1 MITLLYRG
9 SDIDLHIIP
18 FETLIGI
25 VIVLGGIYLVF
36 RWLNGGPLFPKDE
49 N

>member
-9 SDIDLHIIP
+9 SPVDLHIVS
-18 FETLIGI
+18 FEEIIGV
-25 VIVLGGIYLVF
+25 VIVLGGIYLIF

-49 N
+49 D